1 MVLTDWFKGFEKG
14 IAKLSEEQRETFFR
28 ECGRNCVQCGTLQIY
43 KDLYEQAAGD
53 LDRFFAIADEQP
65 GVRCETVEK
74 DAVYNLVNCTS
85 GAMSLH
91 ICSVNAQ
98 GKASFMSCSRCGKTG
113 VPHSD
118 IDKLHQV
125 SASKCSGTG
134 LRSFQRPSVLRKRSL
149 CHRVPGSCRNCLNT
163 PHPAMPDG

>member
-1 MVLTDWFKGFEKG
+1 MELSNWFKGFEDG

-28 ECGRNCVQCGTLQIY
+28 ECGRNCVQCGTLQVY

-74 DAVYNLVNCTS
+74 DAVYNLYISWNVHVNCTS

-91 ICSVNAQ
+91 LCSVNAQ
-98 GKASFMSCSRCGKTG
+98 GKASFMSYSRCGKTG
-113 VPHSD
+113 HS
-118 IDKLHQV
+118 K
-125 SASKCSGTG
+125 
-134 LRSFQRPSVLRKRSL
+134 
-149 CHRVPGSCRNCLNT
+149 
-163 PHPAMPDG
+163 